1 MCTQRRSDVPHVP
14 MSDEPATTRD
24 HRLSERTY
32 DAGERCGGGDF
43 DGVGDD
49 RTRTPDVRVNVLE

>member
-32 DAGERCGGGDF
+32 DAGESGGAAAVTLTGLGMTGRGRRMCG
-43 DGVGDD
+43 
-49 RTRTPDVRVNVLE
+49 